1 MVRAALTLLPLAVFG
16 LALLA
21 LHRWGGELHLAQV
34 LAAFRAIGPGQVAA
48 AVVFAAVS
56 YLLLTVTEKA
66 ALIYARVQL
75 PWLRCALTSFV
86 ASALGNSLGAGALS
100 GAAVRYRM
108 YSSLGIR
115 ATDIVRASVFCTA
128 TLALGIAMLAGATL
142 LTHANEAAVALHAS
156 STASAILGFV
166 LLCGPAVYLVRAAVP
181 QRTWN
186 WRGWQFEWPA
196 PNLAAAQLVLG
207 AGDLLA
213 ACACAYVLL
222 PVSAETGFL
231 PFATLFML
239 AVIASVLSGVP
250 GGIGVFE
257 SLMVLLLPDVPPQ
270 QLLASLL
277 AYRIVYYLVP
287 FLVALTFLLAHETT
301 RQRDR
306 LAQALR
312 WARRALDPVAP
323 QALSLLVFGAGFLL
337 LVSGA
342 TPGIDA
348 RLALLE
354 RALPLPMLELSHLA
368 ASAIGVMLLV
378 LARGLLLRLDA
389 ARHLTL
395 WLLGM
400 GVAASLLKG
409 LDFEEALLL
418 IAVMLPLWLT
428 RAQFYRRA
436 SLLAERLSPAWM
448 VSAAVAVLASIWVG
462 LLAYRHVPYANEL
475 WWQFALDGNAPR
487 MLRASLVAV
496 LLLGAVSLARLL
508 GPARFVPQRPGAAE
522 FDRVLP
528 IVAEAS
534 ESSSR
539 LALLGDKSF
548 LFSESGKAFLMYAV
562 NGGSWIAMGDP
573 VGPASESEELVWRFR
588 ELADRAGAR
597 CVFYQVGPDRLS
609 EYIDAGLAL
618 SKLGEE
624 ARVELA
630 GFSLE
635 GSGRADLRQSH
646 RRGVRDGLTF
656 RIVPPEEVLALLPT
670 LRRVSDEWL
679 QAKAAVEKGFSLGRF
694 DDEYL
699 RRFPV
704 AVVEQR
710 GEVVAF
716 ANVWETGPRE
726 EVSIDLM
733 RHAKNAPRS
742 TMDFLFCEL
751 MLWGREQGYR
761 WFNLGMAPLSG
772 LEARR
777 LAPAWHKIGRF
788 VYRHGEDFYNFTGLR
803 QYKQKF
809 APEWRPRYLAAPG
822 GFSLP
827 GVLLDVA
834 TLISGRTGLTPGV
847 LRARTSRAQQGAS
860 TTEVPV

>member
-1 MVRAALTLLPLAVFG
+1 
-16 LALLA
+16 
-21 LHRWGGELHLAQV
+21 
-34 LAAFRAIGPGQVAA
+34 
-48 AVVFAAVS
+48 
-56 YLLLTVTEKA
+56 
-66 ALIYARVQL
+66 
-75 PWLRCALTSFV
+75 
-86 ASALGNSLGAGALS
+86 
-100 GAAVRYRM
+100 
-108 YSSLGIR
+108 
-115 ATDIVRASVFCTA
+115 
-128 TLALGIAMLAGATL
+128 
-142 LTHANEAAVALHAS
+142 
-156 STASAILGFV
+156 
-166 LLCGPAVYLVRAAVP
+166 
-181 QRTWN
+181 
-186 WRGWQFEWPA
+186 
-196 PNLAAAQLVLG
+196 
-207 AGDLLA
+207 
-213 ACACAYVLL
+213 
-222 PVSAETGFL
+222 
-231 PFATLFML
+231 
-239 AVIASVLSGVP
+239 
-250 GGIGVFE
+250 
-257 SLMVLLLPDVPPQ
+257 VPPQ

-277 AYRIVYYLVP
+277 AYRIVYYLLP
-287 FLVALTFLLAHETT
+287 FLVALTILLVHETT
-301 RQRDR
+301 RQRER
-306 LAQALR
+306 VAQAVK
-312 WARRALDPVAP
+312 WARRALDFVAP

-342 TPGIDA
+342 TPAVDA

-368 ASAIGVMLLV
+368 ASAIGVLLLV

-389 ARHLTL
+389 ARNLTL

-409 LDFEEALLL
+409 LDFEEAALLL
-418 IAVMLPLWLT
+418 AVMLPLWLT
-428 RAQFYRRA
+428 RAQFHRRA

-448 VSAAVAVLASIWVG
+448 VSAGVAVLASIWVG
-462 LLAYRHVPYANEL
+462 LLAYRHVPYAHEL

-487 MLRASLVAV
+487 MLRASLLAV
-496 LLLGAVSLARLL
+496 LLLGAVALARLL

-528 IVAEAS
+528 IIAAAR
-534 ESSSR
+534 ESSAH

-548 LFSESGKAFLMYAV
+548 LFSESGQAFLMYAV

-573 VGPASESEELVWRFR
+573 VGPVSDCEELVWRFR

-609 EYIDAGLAL
+609 EYVDAGLAL

-630 GFSLE
+630 GFSLD
-635 GSGRADLRQSH
+635 GPRRAELRQAH
-646 RRGVRDGLTF
+646 RKGLRDGLTF
-656 RIVPPEEVLALLPT
+656 RIVPPADVLALLPT

-699 RRFPV
+699 RHFPV

-716 ANVWETGPRE
+716 ANVWETGPRD

-788 VYRHGEDFYNFTGLR
+788 VYRHGEDFYNFSGLR

-834 TLISGRTGLTPGV
+834 TLISGRGGLTPGP
-847 LRARTSRAQQGAS
+847 LRAHASGAQLGKS
-860 TTEVPV
+860 TTEVTV